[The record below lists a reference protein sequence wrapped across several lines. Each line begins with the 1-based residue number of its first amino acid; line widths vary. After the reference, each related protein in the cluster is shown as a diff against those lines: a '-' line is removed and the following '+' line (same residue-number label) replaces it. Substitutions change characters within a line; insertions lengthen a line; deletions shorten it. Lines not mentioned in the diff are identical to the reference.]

1 MCHSEANSAGM
12 SHNRIIDNKETADM
26 PNVLTENDGIK
37 EAVQQS
43 MNVVVPKIM
52 EIIHK
57 FIYVY
62 KNDNFNE
69 ITEDPN
75 MYHDS
80 KKETNKAKSTKKN
93 YDNSKKQTKENAK
106 VCQEPTEDTGISHD
120 IQQLA
125 ETIHCSQE
133 NDDISLVIQKNADVS
148 DDTENNDDISH
159 DTKKKCC
166 IVP

>member
-1 MCHSEANSAGM
+1 MCHSEANSASM
-12 SHNRIIDNKETADM
+12 SHSRIIDNKETADM

-37 EAVQQS
+37 EAVQQA

-75 MYHDS
+75 MYQDS

-93 YDNSKKQTKENAK
+93 YDNFKKQAKEN
-106 VCQEPTEDTGISHD
+106 V
-120 IQQLA
+120 
-125 ETIHCSQE
+125 
-133 NDDISLVIQKNADVS
+133 
-148 DDTENNDDISH
+148 
-159 DTKKKCC
+159 
-166 IVP
+166 